1 MHGNNNSIFT
11 GKSRKYVSFE
21 NNIRKW
27 VLFYFSFLFFRT
39 TSFVSPRS
47 FARGTSR
54 LFTLDRFDEGG
65 DTREVHNGVDD
76 QNESR
81 LERFRFDGIK
91 FDSGRAIERH
101 FFATPSF
108 ESQLVTT
115 DRSSTNY
122 VRSKFRQ
129 QDRGSNLLTRAGSK
143 SFLDFS
149 LDILPISLRV
159 NTFFLEGKI
168 SLWRMR
174 MRSTLVSVSRDIRA
188 TRLYSLIQL
197 RIDLHRSNAISKL
210 NFDDG

>member
-1 MHGNNNSIFT
+1 MS
-11 GKSRKYVSFE
+11 
-21 NNIRKW
+21 
-27 VLFYFSFLFFRT
+27 SFLFFFPFLSNDLVRLPEIIRAWNEPT
-39 TSFVSPRS
+39 FYAGQIR
-47 FARGTSR
+47 RGW
-54 LFTLDRFDEGG
+54 G
-65 DTREVHNGVDD
+65 H
-76 QNESR
+76 R

-149 LDILPISLRV
+149 LDILPISLRA

-174 MRSTLVSVSRDIRA
+174 IRSTLVSVSRDIRA